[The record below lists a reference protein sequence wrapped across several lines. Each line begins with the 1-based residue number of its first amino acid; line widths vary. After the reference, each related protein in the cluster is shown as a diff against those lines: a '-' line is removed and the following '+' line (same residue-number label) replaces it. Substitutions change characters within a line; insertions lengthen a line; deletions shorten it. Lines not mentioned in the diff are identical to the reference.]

1 MTLVLILLSIN
12 INTLILVSSIRRY
25 KYHGYNISI
34 KSKILVS
41 ESSVGI
47 RDKILVSKIRY
58 RHHGYN
64 TGFIDMILEEM
75 VREPVSYI

>member
-1 MTLVLILLSIN
+1 MTLVLILFSIH
-12 INTLILVSSIRRY
+12 INTLILVNIRRY
-25 KYHGYNISI
+25 KYHGYNIGI

-58 RHHGYN
+58 RYHGYN
-64 TGFIDMILEEM
+64 IGFIDMILAET